1 MCNAKGSA
9 IMRRGIFVVVFL
21 ISSLPSFGQEKR
33 TEVKYT
39 ASLSGQDMFQT
50 WCATCHGTDAKG
62 NGPAAA
68 ALKKAPPDLT
78 QLKKQNHGKFPT
90 ERVRSYVDGTATP
103 STPAHGSREMPVW
116 GDALKALDPTP
127 AAITYRVFALASY
140 VESIQAK

>member
-1 MCNAKGSA
+1 
-9 IMRRGIFVVVFL
+9 
-21 ISSLPSFGQEKR
+21 
-33 TEVKYT
+33 
-39 ASLSGQDMFQT
+39 
-50 WCATCHGTDAKG
+50 
-62 NGPAAA
+62 
-68 ALKKAPPDLT
+68 LT

-90 ERVRSYVDGTATP
+90 ERVRSYIDGTATP